1 VGEPAKILDEVGPEP
16 ERAGCALWFTGLP
29 GSGKSAVALAVR
41 GTLAAA
47 GLPVVLLSMDE
58 RRKRYVTNPSYTGE
72 ERDEAYRRFADE
84 AARLAGSGT
93 IVLMDGTAYKLAMR
107 RYARERIERF
117 AEVFVRCSLTE
128 AMRREAA
135 RPGGLVMAGLYA
147 KAIRRKLTGAAEP
160 GLGEV
165 VGVDAPFEEDP
176 AAECVLDSERL
187 TITQARDLVL
197 TRFAPWFGE

>member
-1 VGEPAKILDEVGPEP
+1 MGEAAEKLEDDGAKS

-29 GSGKSAVALAVR
+29 GSGKSAVAQAVR

-58 RRKRYVTNPSYTGE
+58 RRKQYAPSPGYSAE
-72 ERDEAYRRFADE
+72 ERDDAYRKFADE
-84 AARLAGSGT
+84 AAGLAASGA
-93 IVLMDGTAYKLAMR
+93 IALLDGTAHKLAMR
-107 RYARERIERF
+107 RYARDRIERF
-117 AEVFVRCSLTE
+117 AEVNVRCSLAE

-165 VGVDAPFEEDP
+165 VGVDTPFEDDP
-176 AAECVLDSERL
+176 HAECILDSERL
-187 TITQARDLVL
+187 TITQARDQVL
-197 TRFAPWFGE
+197 ARFAPWFGE